1 MLKPIPACQDNLTC
15 LKRQIACTKSL
26 LESPGLFKYDPDFF
40 YQAREQL
47 RNQEGLLKQAQGG
60 GL

>member
-1 MLKPIPACQDNLTC
+1 MLMSIPTYQEELACLE
-15 LKRQIACTKSL
+15 RQIACTKSL
-26 LESPGLFKYDPDFF
+26 LASPGLFKYDPDFF

-47 RNQEGLLKQAQGG
+47 GNQERLLKQVKGG